1 MTHLALLISIAIAAT
16 AVVFMLT
23 RVMHKLNLRAQF
35 AILLGLGIS
44 IGFIFFV
51 MVQMASFP
59 MWLGITLV
67 TVVLIASLFGTR
79 IFMRSLAQE
88 EREEVERVRNEES
101 GTLFDSGLSDV
112 NPSPRS
118 GNSR

>member
-1 MTHLALLISIAIAAT
+1 VTALLIFIAIAAT
-16 AVVFMLT
+16 AGVFALT
-23 RVMHKLNLRAQF
+23 QIMHKLKLRAQF

-51 MVQMASFP
+51 MVQMSTFP
-59 MWLGITLV
+59 MWLGISLV

-88 EREEVERVRNEES
+88 EREEEERVRVEKS
-101 GTLFDSGLSDV
+101 GVLFDSGLSDV
-112 NPSPRS
+112 NASPRS
-118 GNSR
+118 GSSR